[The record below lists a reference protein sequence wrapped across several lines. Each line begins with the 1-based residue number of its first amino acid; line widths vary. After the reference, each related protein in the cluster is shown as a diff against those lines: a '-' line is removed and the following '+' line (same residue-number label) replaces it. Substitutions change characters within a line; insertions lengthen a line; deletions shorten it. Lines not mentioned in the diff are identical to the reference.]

1 MQKFKLVYIKTTFS
15 IFSCLLFAC
24 NQNEKLVPLK
34 KITSKSSSMYSKVF
48 SNLDAIYS
56 KKDLKNYVGYFKE
69 NLELNSKRINNLL
82 KIKSKGIINKEF
94 VSGDENNIQYFS
106 KYIGDLEFKKRKL
119 SLFLEIFTVQA
130 AIEKHGHSEIV
141 LFNGK
146 KGMVYSEF
154 ALPKEYNVCIAN
166 DQLLLSNKKKLQKF
180 DLTQLSDDLIIFEES
195 K

>member
-56 KKDLKNYVGYFKE
+56 KKDLKNYVGY
-69 NLELNSKRINNLL
+69 
-82 KIKSKGIINKEF
+82 KSKGIINKEF